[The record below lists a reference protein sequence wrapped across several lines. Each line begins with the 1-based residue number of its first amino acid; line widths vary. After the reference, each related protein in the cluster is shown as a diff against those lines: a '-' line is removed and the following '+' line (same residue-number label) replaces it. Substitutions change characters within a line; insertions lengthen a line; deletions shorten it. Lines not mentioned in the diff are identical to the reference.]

1 MECSGASLNSH
12 VSPPPYGGRG
22 GSGYRGGGYRGAP
35 TELQPLLE
43 GPGGAQDNGA
53 IGITEDE
60 WGSGAQDNGASRPAR
75 ARKMSDA
82 IWIERIDERVAQ
94 TPGGSGAKQGRASG
108 WSARNNLTK
117 AFLGAASFELPWAL
131 QQSGLGAGV
140 LSLVL
145 FALACAYTLKLLGRT
160 RTLVMRS
167 AEWISRATP
176 TNNVITYVEI
186 GRAAY
191 GSAGARL
198 VNFGVV
204 GMSLGVCAAYLV
216 FVGTTLHS
224 VFVNVGV
231 YPAMSIGGSCASAT
245 SMAPGCIAL
254 PLLVT
259 LPVFGAIALLE
270 DYSKLAWTSLAGI
283 VLVVVAMASVLIY
296 GAATQPVSLAA
307 IAAAPFIRWRTYPL
321 FFGNAAFTFCIHT
334 VAIPVHASL
343 ADPERDYEAA
353 VDRSTMFVA
362 VINIAFAAVCS
373 MLFQSAGVQANV
385 LQNLPQGEHLSVL
398 VKVLLCVVMILTYAL
413 FLQPVAELIEH
424 VFFKATFEVATEKAA
439 LRHRRAIRVA
449 VILVTTLL
457 ALAVPDFGLA
467 CNLVGSV
474 ANTLVGLIMPPLF
487 YRKLM
492 GDRLTNRERTICA
505 TIVVFGTVLMVV
517 GTTVTVIAIVDLY
530 R

>member
-1 MECSGASLNSH
+1 VEVANYSSTDEHDKVVLK
-12 VSPPPYGGRG
+12 VPPGR
-22 GSGYRGGGYRGAP
+22 S
-35 TELQPLLE
+35 T
-43 GPGGAQDNGA
+43 
-53 IGITEDE
+53 
-60 WGSGAQDNGASRPAR
+60 
-75 ARKMSDA
+75 
-82 IWIERIDERVAQ
+82 
-94 TPGGSGAKQGRASG
+94 KQQGTASG
-108 WSARNNLTK
+108 WSARCNLTK

-131 QQSGLGAGV
+131 QQSGIAAGV
-140 LSLVL
+140 LSLAV
-145 FALACAYTLKLLGRT
+145 FALACAYTLKLLGRA
-160 RTLVMRS
+160 RTLVMAR
-167 AEWISRATP
+167 RATTP
-176 TNNVITYVEI
+176 ASTATSSTATTITYADV

-191 GSAGARL
+191 GAAGARL

-296 GAATQPVSLAA
+296 GAATQPVPLAA

-353 VDRSTMFVA
+353 VDRSTTFVA
-362 VINIAFAAVCS
+362 VINIAFAAACS
-373 MLFQSAGVQANV
+373 VLFQSAGVQANV

-467 CNLVGSV
+467 CNLVGSL

-492 GDRLTNRERTICA
+492 GDRLTNRERTVCA

-517 GTTVTVIAIVDLY
+517 GTTVTVIAIADLY

>member
-1 MECSGASLNSH
+1 MSQHGRQEMTVASSSQKVLYSVNGST
-12 VSPPPYGGRG
+12 SPPVIAG
-22 GSGYRGGGYRGAP
+22 GSDGRRCDEAS
-35 TELQPLLE
+35 PLLGRWLE
-43 GPGGAQDNGA
+43 RPRKLSMSGP
-53 IGITEDE
+53 
-60 WGSGAQDNGASRPAR
+60 
-75 ARKMSDA
+75 
-82 IWIERIDERVAQ
+82 WIERIDETVAK
-94 TPGGSGAKQGRASG
+94 TPGGSGAKQGTASG

-131 QQSGLGAGV
+131 QQSGIAAGV
-140 LSLVL
+140 LSLAA

-160 RTLVMRS
+160 RLLVMNS
-167 AEWISRATP
+167 QEWVTRATP

-191 GSAGARL
+191 GAAGARL

-231 YPAMSIGGSCASAT
+231 YPAMSIGSSCASAT

-259 LPVFGAIALLE
+259 LPVFMCIALLE

-283 VLVVVAMASVLIY
+283 VLVIVAMASVLSY
-296 GAATQPVSLAA
+296 GAATQSVSTAQLAA
-307 IAAAPFIRWRTYPL
+307 QPFIRWTTYPL

-334 VAIPVHASL
+334 VAIPIHASL
-343 ADPERDYEAA
+343 GDPERDYETA
-353 VDRSTMFVA
+353 VDKSTTFVA
-362 VINIAFAAVCS
+362 VINTSFAAACS
-373 MLFQSAGVQANV
+373 VLFESEGVQANV

-398 VKVLLCVVMILTYAL
+398 VKVLLCLVMIFTYAL

-424 VFFKATFEVATEKAA
+424 VFFTATFRMASASKA
-439 LRHRRAIRVA
+439 LWNRRAIRVA
-449 VILVTTLL
+449 VILVTTAL

-474 ANTLVGLIMPPLF
+474 ANSLVGLIMPPLF

-492 GDRLTNRERTICA
+492 GDRLTACERGTCA
-505 TIVVFGTVLMVV
+505 TIVGLGFVLMVV
-517 GTTVTVIAIVDLY
+517 STTVTLIAIMDLY